1 MFTERPGL
9 NIPKEKPRWK
19 TQVKKISDKLWI
31 SAKFGTSNKLW
42 ISDKLWISNRLRISD
57 EYRISDELRISKP
70 SGSEEIPG
78 MSRSQHQESESL
90 EWLGNGKHSTPL
102 EK

>member
-1 MFTERPGL
+1 MGLFQAGMQGIPQRCQIHEHAFCVFTERPGL

-19 TQVKKISDKLWI
+19 TQVKKISEKVWI

-57 EYRISDELRISKP
+57 E
-70 SGSEEIPG
+70 
-78 MSRSQHQESESL
+78 
-90 EWLGNGKHSTPL
+90 
-102 EK
+102 